1 MCPQRA
7 KKTGETGS
15 PPKAATAGTSQ
26 PKVAPVK
33 PAATVKVAA
42 APQAKVAP
50 SAKGTKRKFEL
61 DDFDEEEEEM
71 RRLETGDPN
80 YDPNDNSSRDPSPL
94 EYSDDSDGAP
104 YTQSWALKKPPIKKL
119 CTAFCPNKLKNLA
132 HSS

>member
-1 MCPQRA
+1 MLTLLPLMCPQRA

-26 PKVAPVK
+26 SKVAPVK

-50 SAKGTKRKFEL
+50 SAKGTKREFEL
-61 DDFDEEEEEM
+61 DEEEEEEM

-80 YDPNDNSSRDPSPL
+80 YDPNDSSGSDPSPL
-94 EYSDDSDGAP
+94 DYSDDSDGAAYVP
-104 YTQSWALKKPPIKKL
+104 ESA
-119 CTAFCPNKLKNLA
+119 
-132 HSS
+132 

>member
-1 MCPQRA
+1 MLTLLPLMCPQRA

-26 PKVAPVK
+26 SKVAPVK

-50 SAKGTKRKFEL
+50 SAKGTKREFEL
-61 DDFDEEEEEM
+61 DDFDEEEEEEM

-80 YDPNDNSSRDPSPL
+80 YDPNDSSGSDPSSL
-94 EYSDDSDGAP
+94 DYSDDSDGAAYVP
-104 YTQSWALKKPPIKKL
+104 ESA
-119 CTAFCPNKLKNLA
+119 
-132 HSS
+132 